1 MIYSGINERAR
12 QSRGREGVARR
23 SGRGSGRGS
32 ERGREANERIGE
44 KRSTLHTLSFYHD
57 FYDE

>member
-12 QSRGREGVARR
+12 QLRGREGIARR

-32 ERGREANERIGE
+32 ERGRDANERIGE
-44 KRSTLHTLSFYHD
+44 KQSTSHILSFYHD
-57 FYDE
+57 FSDE